1 MNCTPLYRAKSSK
14 QRLLPYLIAANPV
27 NFGKPCEL
35 SCAEALA
42 AGLYIIGEVRGAKLV
57 LSKFKWGP
65 AFLELNRDLLDR
77 YAACSTAAEVIAAQN
92 DHLQT
97 IEEESLQERNKAIDL
112 PPSDCSDDEIEWGWG
127 MLIEFNSCSHLSF
140 IFYVLTLLIVAQ
152 APKQ

>member
-112 PPSDCSDDEIEWGWG
+112 PPSDCSDDEIE
-127 MLIEFNSCSHLSF
+127 
-140 IFYVLTLLIVAQ
+140 
-152 APKQ
+152 